1 VLSKCKVRSFELASN
16 PFQDVVYLLCNPIF
30 HSKENEMSYK
40 ILFVIN
46 AIVVAAFGLSLFLAP
61 ETGLAQFNMTA
72 RAQEI
77 FMARVIGVT
86 LASLGILL
94 WFAKD
99 AEGAAQKNLGMAA
112 LAGAVLGL
120 IVTVIG
126 LAGGFIAANGWI
138 AIVVE
143 VVFGLGYA
151 FILFLQPRI
160 KEESAR

>member
-1 VLSKCKVRSFELASN
+1 
-16 PFQDVVYLLCNPIF
+16 
-30 HSKENEMSYK
+30 MSYK

-46 AIVVAAFGLSLFLAP
+46 AIVVVAFGLLLFLAP

-77 FMARVIGVT
+77 FMARVIGVA
-86 LASLGILL
+86 LASLGVLL

-99 AEGAAQKNLGMAA
+99 ADEAAQKNLGMAA
-112 LAGAVLGL
+112 LAGTVLGL

-126 LAGGFIAANGWI
+126 IATVVKGLGWV
-138 AIVVE
+138 AAVVE

-151 FILFLQPRI
+151 FVMFLQP
-160 KEESAR
+160 KMK